1 LGWRTV
7 TFDLGLRINDLNNLN
22 QLNDPNALSDLSHKN
37 KGRLEMTNTIKN
49 GSKIYFTKDHDMV
62 RRAVGDFVK
71 KEINPNVDQWE
82 EEGFAPLKDIFKKM
96 GDLGFLGIRYDPIYG
111 GQGLDYWY
119 DTVFLEE
126 LGHIKALGLSVAIT
140 VQTHMATPAINE
152 FGSDYLK
159 DTFLRAAIAGDLV
172 GAIAVT
178 EPGAGSDVAAIQT
191 TAKKDNGDYVIN
203 GSKMYITNGTQADFL
218 TLLART
224 GDEPGYHSFSL
235 FVVPTDLPGFS
246 VGRKLDKLGI
256 RISDTAELFFDNV
269 RVPAA
274 NLIGKENEGF
284 IYQMMQ
290 FQHERFSLLPFACT
304 AAKDI
309 IEMTLE
315 HIRQRVVF
323 GKPLITKQVLR
334 HRLADWLTE
343 IECLQQLIYH
353 IVRMKQAGLDATREI
368 SMGKLIAS
376 QVLNK
381 VADGCLQMYGG
392 LGFMNEML
400 ISRYYRDARGLAIGG
415 GADEVMRDVIAKM
428 EGY

>member
-1 LGWRTV
+1 M
-7 TFDLGLRINDLNNLN
+7 
-22 QLNDPNALSDLSHKN
+22 AN
-37 KGRLEMTNTIKN
+37 KGSKS
-49 GSKIYFTKDHDMV
+49 GSHIYFTKDHEQV
-62 RRAVGDFVK
+62 RRAVADFVK

-82 EEGFAPLKDIFKKM
+82 EDGIAPLKELFKKM
-96 GDLGFLGIRYDPIYG
+96 GSLGFLGIRYAPEYG

-140 VQTHMATPAINE
+140 VQTHMATPAIYE

-159 DTFLRAAIAGDLV
+159 NTYLKAAIAGDMV

-178 EPGAGSDVAAIQT
+178 EPDAGSDVAAIRT
-191 TAKKDNGDYVIN
+191 TAKKDGGDYLIN
-203 GSKMYITNGTQADFL
+203 GSKMYITNGTQADFY

-235 FVVPTDLPGFS
+235 FVVPAEAAGVTVS
-246 VGRKLDKLGI
+246 RKLDKLGV
-256 RISDTAELFFDNV
+256 RISDTAELFFNNV

-274 NLIGKENEGF
+274 NLIGKEGEGF

-304 AAKDI
+304 AARDI
-309 IEMTLE
+309 IDMTVE

-323 GKPLITKQVLR
+323 GKPLITRQVLR
-334 HRLADWLTE
+334 HRIADWLTE

-353 IVRMKQAGLDATREI
+353 IVRMKEAKLDATREV
-368 SMGKLIAS
+368 SMGKLVAS
-376 QVLNK
+376 QVLMK

-415 GADEVMRDVIAKM
+415 GADEVMREVLAKL